1 MQFIFSF
8 LRLRASVLIGGMLAA
23 AALAATP
30 ARAQEAGHC
39 LLLPLAPAERAQR
52 ATLVV
57 EAEVRSS
64 EGFWNAAHTR
74 LFTRHRLRV
83 FSLLKGA
90 VADTTELQLITEGG
104 RLGLQQQLLTN
115 TLRLEPGQ
123 QGVFFLSR
131 AAWAGLPAPGQ
142 HWAAYGSEQGFIEY
156 HPADGTASEPFRQ
169 YPAIDAAFYQQ
180 ITQLTGQP
188 RRVLQPNP
196 ALAPSA
202 GGGQARPQALGITG
216 LSPLSLAAGAE
227 EVLTIDGQDFGLAR
241 GTGFVEFRN
250 ADDGGATW
258 IQARAT
264 DYLSWTSTRIRVRV
278 PSSGSGGHP
287 AGSGRV
293 RITTSSQARA
303 ESPES
308 LTVIYALTNVASTD
322 DNYLQRP
329 NHVVLNDDGGL
340 SFRFGP
346 SFAANAAASA
356 AWQRALT
363 NWRCNTG
370 VNWQVGAL
378 APTNAIAGDDQ
389 NVIAFDTP
397 ADELPAQVLGRTTS
411 YYSGCFGADGQVVFS
426 VSEIDMQFD
435 AQRAFQF
442 GPAPAV
448 RPQIDFETTAV
459 HELGHAQQLTHL
471 NLPGAVMHFGIAPGQ
486 NTRAL
491 NPASDIVGGR
501 RVLRERSFRQQT
513 CGPNAMLP
521 APLRALR
528 IDVTDPNGGVN
539 VRWDTRDECFL
550 IGFVV
555 QRSAGADTTA
565 WQTLVTG
572 PATPGSYYGYADRQ
586 PMPGL
591 HYYRIGVRRP
601 DGSVDYAAPVPIS
614 TGEVNPGVA
623 LFPNP
628 VVGDVLRLQYPAG
641 AEGSLSFRIYDEL
654 GRLVRRSSGSARVGL
669 NVLSLDATGL
679 APGFY
684 VLRWTDAQGRE
695 GNRRFSRL

>member
-1 MQFIFSF
+1 
-8 LRLRASVLIGGMLAA
+8 MLAA
-23 AALAATP
+23 VALAAAP
-30 ARAQEAGHC
+30 VRAQEAGHC

-64 EGFWNAAHTR
+64 AGFWNAAHTR

-123 QGVFFLSR
+123 QGVFFLGR

-142 HWAAYGSEQGFIEY
+142 AWAAYGSEQGFIEY
-156 HPADGTASEPFRQ
+156 HPAEGTASEPFRQ
-169 YPAIDAAFYQQ
+169 YPAIDADFYQQ
-180 ITQLTGQP
+180 LTQLTGQP
-188 RRVLQPNP
+188 RRVLLPNP
-196 ALAPSA
+196 RLVAPA
-202 GGGQARPQALGITG
+202 GGGQARPQALGITA
-216 LSPLSLAAGAE
+216 LSPTSLAAGAD
-227 EVLTIDGQDFGLAR
+227 EVLTIDGQDFGPAR

-258 IQARAT
+258 IQARAS
-264 DYLSWTSTRIRVRV
+264 DYLSWTNTRIRVRV
-278 PSSGSGGHP
+278 PSSGGGGHP

-293 RITTSSQARA
+293 RVSTSGQAQA

-308 LTVIYALTNVASTD
+308 LTVVYALTNVASTD
-322 DNYLQRP
+322 DKYLQRP
-329 NHVVLNDDGGL
+329 NHVRLDDDGGL

-346 SFAANAAASA
+346 NFVANAAASA

-363 NWRCNTG
+363 SWRCHTG
-370 VNWQVGAL
+370 VNWQVGPTA
-378 APTNAIAGDDQ
+378 ATNAIADDGQ

-411 YYSGCFGADGQVVFS
+411 YYNGCFGANGQVIFY

-435 AQRAFQF
+435 AQRTFQF

-471 NLPGAVMHFGIAPGQ
+471 NLPGAVMHYGIAIGQ

-501 RVLRERSFRQQT
+501 RVLRERSFREQT
-513 CGPNAMLP
+513 CGPAAMLP

-528 IDVTDPNGGVN
+528 IDVTDPTGGVN
-539 VRWDTRDECFL
+539 VGWDTRDACFVTS
-550 IGFVV
+550 FVV
-555 QRSAGADTTA
+555 QRSTGADTTA
-565 WQTLVTG
+565 WETIFLAPLLNNNYGVT
-572 PATPGSYYGYADRQ
+572 DRQ
-586 PMPGL
+586 PLPGL
-591 HYYRIGVRRP
+591 HYYRVGVMRP
-601 DGSVDYAAPVPIS
+601 DGSVDYAAPVPIN
-614 TGEVNPGVA
+614 TGEVNPGAA

-628 VVGDVLRLQYPAG
+628 VVGDVLRLQYPAS

-654 GRLVRRSSGSARVGL
+654 GRLVRRSTSGVRAGL

-695 GNRRFSRL
+695 GSRRFSRL